1 MVTDSGRTG
10 VMVVR
15 IWIEGSDGSLR
26 ARLTETLDIATHED
40 TARAAST
47 LEEIVEI
54 VRTWVEAFLNSAAE

>member
-1 MVTDSGRTG
+1 MVTGSDRTG

-26 ARLTETLDIATHED
+26 ARLTETLDLSTHEE

-47 LEEIVEI
+47 LEEIVDI
-54 VRTWVEAFLNSAAE
+54 VSSWVETFLAASPH

>member
-1 MVTDSGRTG
+1 MVSDSGRTG

-15 IWIEGSDGSLR
+15 IWIESSDGSLR
-26 ARLTETLDIATHED
+26 ARLTETLDITTHED

-54 VRTWVEAFLNSAAE
+54 VRTWVEAFLTSAAE